1 MSDNT
6 AKKLDPDHTGGFEIE
21 ETALVIES
29 GPVEFDVADILSGNI
44 PDNVTDISEAKEKP
58 SIKQKLAD
66 KLASVGKVFATPAD
80 DIPPSIEQEKT
91 VVMQLDQIMEQKPA
105 PAPTPSFH
113 HEELQAT
120 LKLQAQANQEV
131 LESLKVKI
139 STILTKLEQYSDLKK
154 LDRLDEVASKKE
166 LQALKEEMGQSLT
179 KLNFLDRLDLID
191 FGKLD
196 QLDSLKKLNQLDD
209 IPSMKKME
217 DLKHLTH
224 LKELR
229 GLKKISGLDQL
240 HHLLRLQK
248 LDKLGELK
256 NLEHLQALN
265 KIDDLQVLNRVDD
278 LEKLLKEHGP
288 ELANIENLQSLEN
301 LKSLRQLEKLHE
313 LNQLDKLDKLDQLHF
328 LENLQNLDHLTDL
341 RKLER
346 LGELHHLDSLNG
358 LTQLEQLKK
367 LEQLKQLDRLDH
379 MQDLAKLDVLQE
391 KNVQLALKGIEK
403 LSFLEENK
411 GKFFAKLFTSIFL
424 DIFKVVAVAT
434 ILLFIFTKN
443 VSRQTIDRFVPYL
456 GFGEA
461 DRVNIAL
468 SILSHD
474 LSKPDFDKMYK
485 NVESRVKREAAA
497 LFNASTPKGLTEYA
511 LAENLTS
518 YSYSTT
524 EYNIAAYAKKEVEEW
539 SELAL
544 TKFKTSYEYDVERL
558 QLEATLTADLTLYRE
573 ANIFM
578 KQQNFVKA
586 FDAFNKIQ
594 HQNRFEALGHG
605 RAYVFY
611 MAFVNQQKELKSI
624 LEK

>member
-21 ETALVIES
+21 ETALVVES
-29 GPVEFDVADILSGNI
+29 GPVEFDVADILSGNV
-44 PDNVTDISEAKEKP
+44 PDNVTEISQSKKAHSESQEKP
-58 SIKQKLAD
+58 SITQKLAD
-66 KLASVGKVFATPAD
+66 KLAYVGKVLSSSEKEAGEKVDPD
-80 DIPPSIEQEKT
+80 KT
-91 VVMQLDQIMEQKPA
+91 VVMQMDQILDQKPEQVPA
-105 PAPTPSFH
+105 PPVFV
-113 HEELQAT
+113 QAEVS
-120 LKLQAQANQEV
+120 NEV
-131 LESLKVKI
+131 LEGLKENIAAV
-139 STILTKLEQYSDLKK
+139 LAKLEQYSDLKK
-154 LDRLDEVASKKE
+154 LDRLDEVATTKE
-166 LQALKEEMGQSLT
+166 LQQMKDDMNRSLH
-179 KLNFLDRLDLID
+179 KLNSLERLELID

-217 DLKHLTH
+217 DLKHLKH
-224 LKELR
+224 LQELR
-229 GLKKISGLDQL
+229 GLKKIAGLDQL

-265 KIDDLQVLNRVDD
+265 KIDDLQVLGRVEE
-278 LEKLLKEHGP
+278 LEKLLKTHGH
-288 ELANIENLQSLEN
+288 ELSNIENLQSLEN

-313 LNQLDKLDKLDQLHF
+313 LIQLDKLDKLDQLHF

-346 LGELHHLDSLNG
+346 LGELHHLDDLNG
-358 LTQLEQLKK
+358 LTQLEHLKK
-367 LEQLKQLDRLDH
+367 LEQLKQLDKLDH
-379 MQDLAKLDVLQE
+379 MQDLAKLDVLKE
-391 KNVQLALKGIEK
+391 NNVQLALKGIEK

-474 LSKPDFDKMYK
+474 LSKPDFDNMYK
-485 NVESRVKREAAA
+485 NVESRVKREAAT
-497 LFNASTPKGLTEYA
+497 LFDAHSPKGLNEFA
-511 LAENLTS
+511 IAQNLTS
-518 YSYSTT
+518 YSYATT
-524 EYNIAAYAKKEVEEW
+524 EYNISAFAKKELEEW
-539 SELAL
+539 STLVE
-544 TKFKTSYEYDVERL
+544 TKFKSSYEYDIERL
-558 QLEATLTADLTLYRE
+558 QQEPALTADITLYRE

-586 FDAFNKIQ
+586 LDAFNKIQ